1 MSTIDVDA
9 VVAIARTL
17 LDEVHDLFVNGL
29 GAPRAVV
36 KANKNDF
43 ATAVDLDL
51 ERVLTAHLIERTGIP
66 VHGEE
71 FGGAELDSP
80 VVWVLDP
87 IDGTANYSHGLP
99 AAAILLG
106 LLIDG
111 EPVAGLAWFPF
122 VDQRIWAV
130 AGGPVHSNGVALPPL
145 HTVSM
150 DEAMVAFGAFNID
163 GGGRIPGT
171 RRLRLLGELSRECA
185 RVRMHGSTGFDLAY
199 TAAGGLDGA
208 VVFGHR
214 AWDNAAGVALVRAAG
229 GVVSDLQGR
238 PWTIHSRSVLA
249 AAPGVHERLLELSRA
264 TLVDEPAAPRP

>member
-9 VVAIARTL
+9 AVGVACTL

-36 KANKNDF
+36 KAHKNDF
-43 ATAVDLDL
+43 ATAIDLDL
-51 ERVLTAHLIERTGIP
+51 ERVLTARLLERTGIP

-71 FGGAELDSP
+71 FGGADLESP
-80 VVWVLDP
+80 AVWVLDP

-122 VDQRIWAV
+122 VNQRIWAV
-130 AGGPVHSNGVALPPL
+130 TDGPVYRNEVALPPL
-145 HTVSM
+145 HAVPI
-150 DEAMVAFGAFNID
+150 DEAMVAFGAFSL
-163 GGGRIPGT
+163 GGGGSIPGV

-185 RVRMHGSTGFDLAY
+185 RLRMHGSTGFDLAY

-229 GVVSDLQGR
+229 GLVSDLQGR

-249 AAPGVHERLLELSRA
+249 AAPGVHERLLELS
-264 TLVDEPAAPRP
+264 LAALADDADPS